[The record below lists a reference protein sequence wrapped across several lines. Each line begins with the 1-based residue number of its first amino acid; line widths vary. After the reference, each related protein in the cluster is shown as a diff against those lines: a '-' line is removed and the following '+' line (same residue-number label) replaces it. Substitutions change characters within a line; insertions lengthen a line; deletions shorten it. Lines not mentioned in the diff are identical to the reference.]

1 MSSQSENIAEKYQG
15 VIRALIPFASRGKL
29 QEGLNK
35 FVGRIDKPDLEEIKY
50 EINRLISPCSR
61 DASSKEFAQGPTTV
75 KSVGKVKVELDEV
88 GYRIL
93 KEEMRQHN
101 NVFSEGVHEAISSK
115 VRYDAQIAKESRKR
129 VNEAFSVNCQEGQLT
144 FPADK
149 LKMVPDFQIHCDALD
164 RGTPQAFHFLSSRE
178 FAITTSRRPT
188 ISAGE
193 TLEFTFPH
201 LDGVTRGP
209 TNIEYECKGAT
220 SLGGKNNYALH
231 FKLNGS
237 EKWAAKLEQYLLAN
251 QETQALVVEQEE
263 QRTHQALVSD
273 SLTRNMP
280 MQAFLC
286 KQEHDMLVPRYALL
300 SVSPE
305 ERPEPMLSTCSTAL
319 RQLSREVLKLSET
332 YQFQFTQEK
341 AGITFKYVA
350 CLGQLKRD
358 KLLASFIAQG
368 QQLGTLR
375 VIRVSIA
382 DASETN
388 ITETLSRLEEAV
400 IKRCDGYSRVLFVND
415 VSHELEHFQIH
426 AEKIK
431 SFIAEP
437 YRETEDKIDV
447 KLSMPPCYD
456 RRQHTRY
463 AVSAVADLKLG
474 WFRKTTAQ
482 MLDISQTGLCVM
494 LPEKPPVLPDVV
506 TIKIDQLNMG
516 SLTYQVVHYDANSG
530 LAHLAIS
537 PKHAAKKSL
546 LFGDI
551 LAKNF
556 DYFNQHARN
565 VRDEQLF
572 NYFWAFTS
580 ASIPGVQILLA
591 KGEDVYQQLLVAK
604 TDGKAKSVIP
614 FKMKDGVLQTQGW
627 LADKVNAD
635 VTSSRLNRFTDQSS
649 AIERTLFFVRQ
660 ARASYV
666 TLEDDMF
673 AQTDKR
679 QKLHNAIKD
688 KKGVMIAHS
697 LQSNPYLPLDPY
709 WYQLRCEKLS
719 KVDKL
724 GYNRLLKRE
733 QKCSRMLSI
742 VPVSLL
748 HQNILLVG
756 SFTSGPEKTP
766 GKPSLSEAG

>member
-1 MSSQSENIAEKYQG
+1 MAPQSQTIAEKYKG
-15 VIRALIPFASRGKL
+15 VIRALIPFAARGKL

-61 DASSKEFAQGPTTV
+61 DASSKSFAQGPTNV
-75 KSVGKVKVELDEV
+75 SSVGNVKVELDEV

-93 KEEMRQHN
+93 KEEMHQHN

-115 VRYDAQIAKESRKR
+115 DRYDAQLAKESKKR
-129 VNEAFSVNCQEGQLT
+129 INEAFSVNCQEGQLT
-144 FPADK
+144 FPVDK

-164 RGTPQAFHFLSSRE
+164 RGSPQTFHFLSSRE

-220 SLGGKNNYALH
+220 PLAGKNNYALH
-231 FKLNGS
+231 FKLNGG

-251 QETQALVVEQEE
+251 QDTQALIVEQEE
-263 QRTHQALVSD
+263 QRTYQALVSD

-280 MQAFLC
+280 MQAYLC
-286 KQEHDMLVPRYALL
+286 KKQHNMLVPRYALL
-300 SVSPE
+300 AVSPE
-305 ERPEPMLSTCSTAL
+305 ERTEPMLSTCRVAL
-319 RQLSREVLKLSET
+319 TQLSKELMKLSET

-341 AGITFKYVA
+341 AGRTFKYVA

-368 QQLGTLR
+368 KNLGTLR

-382 DASETN
+382 DADETN
-388 ITETLSRLEEAV
+388 ITETLEKLEDAV

-415 VSHELEHFQIH
+415 VSHELDHFLIH
-426 AEKIK
+426 SEKIK
-431 SFIAEP
+431 SFIPEP
-437 YRETEDKIDV
+437 YRETDDHVEL

-463 AVSAVADLKLG
+463 AVSADAEVKLG
-474 WFRKTTAQ
+474 WFRKATAQ
-482 MLDISQTGLCVM
+482 LLDISQSGLCM
-494 LPEKPPVLPDVV
+494 SLPDKPFDLPDVV
-506 TIKIDQLNMG
+506 TVKIAQLNLG
-516 SLTYQVVHYDANSG
+516 SLSYHVVHYDPHSG

-537 PKHAAKKSL
+537 PKHSAKMSL
-546 LFGDI
+546 LFGDT

-591 KGEDVYQQLLVAK
+591 KGDDVYQQLLVAK

-614 FKMKDGVLQTQGW
+614 FKMKNGVLQTQGW
-627 LADKVNAD
+627 LADKTNPD
-635 VTSSRLNRFTDQSS
+635 VTSARLNRFTDQSN
-649 AIERTLFFVRQ
+649 AIDRTLFFVRHTKS
-660 ARASYV
+660 SYV
-666 TLEDDMF
+666 SLDDDMF
-673 AQTDKR
+673 ARADKR
-679 QKLHNAIKD
+679 QKLHSAIKD

-697 LQSNPYLPLDPY
+697 LQCNPYLPLDPY

-733 QKCSRMLSI
+733 QKCSRVLSI
-742 VPVSLL
+742 VPVSVL

-756 SFTSGPEKTP
+756 SFASESKKTP
-766 GKPSLSEAG
+766 GSPSLSEAG